1 MKKFT
6 FIKTLACVAMLLGFT
21 VTSNS
26 QAYIR
31 ATPYGQAAATMD
43 VGRGIVSDSDG
54 SYFVTGYFSGT
65 VNFGGANLV
74 SAGGRDIF
82 VAKFSTAGVHQ
93 WSVRAGG
100 ANDDEGASVAIDKE
114 DSVYVTGYYTGTATT
129 GNFATSTAWG
139 GRDIFAHKL
148 SKTNGA
154 SYSLYMAG
162 STGNDEGTGI
172 CFNVYTNTVFA
183 TGYHSNNCKF
193 NSGGVIASTGENVF
207 TINLNPLLQNMW
219 VRTGGSAGSDR
230 GQSVC
235 TDDSGRV
242 YITGYYTGNATFSTK
257 TINSYGGSDVFFVK
271 YDGLGNLMAIQRAGS
286 ATNDGGNGITCDGVG
301 TIYVTGYH
309 SNNATFGAAVLAATL
324 YDIFITK
331 LDYTLGFIGSS
342 SPGSAT
348 NDAGNGIVLDRF
360 CNTLYT
366 TGYASN
372 GIDFGGGI
380 RAINAQGVFLL
391 RTDLALARV
400 WDNIADGTVDEQG
413 NSVAC
418 NGSKRIMVTG
428 FTRSTNCS
436 FSGNIAA
443 SRGLA
448 DIFHAE
454 FQEPGAACAG
464 AGAPGMFDPET
475 NTDIE
480 TVVETSDI
488 NINIYPNPTSSIVN
502 LNTTEIISQ
511 IEVFNL
517 AGQLV
522 SVINPNANT
531 ATIDLNNYPNSIYI
545 LNIVIDGQQY
555 HKKIIKE

>member
-1 MKKFT
+1 MKKLT
-6 FIKTLACVAMLLGFT
+6 IIKTLACVAMLLGFT

-65 VNFGGANLV
+65 VSFGGANLV

-82 VAKFSTAGVHQ
+82 VAKYSTAGVHQ

-114 DSVYVTGYYTGTATT
+114 DSVYVTGYYTGSGTT
-129 GNFATSTAWG
+129 GNFATTIGWG
-139 GRDIFAHKL
+139 GRDIFVHKL

-162 STGNDEGTGI
+162 STGNDEGTSI

-219 VRTGGSAGSDR
+219 VRAGGSAGSDR

-271 YDGLGNLMAIQRAGS
+271 YDGVGNLMAIQRAGS

-331 LDYTLGFIGSS
+331 LDYTLSFISS
-342 SPGSAT
+342 ISPGSAT

-366 TGYASN
+366 TGYAST
-372 GIDFGGGI
+372 GIDFGGGV

-464 AGAPGMFDPET
+464 AGAPGMFDPENQNT
-475 NTDIE
+475 NVE
-480 TVVETSDI
+480 TVVNI
-488 NINIYPNPTSSIVN
+488 NDINIYPNPTNNIVN
-502 LNTTEIISQ
+502 LNTNDVITKVIVID
-511 IEVFNL
+511 L
-517 AGQLV
+517 AGKIITT
-522 SVINPNANT
+522 SNPNTNT
-531 ATIDLNNYPNSIYI
+531 TTIDLTDYPNGIYI
-545 LNIVIDGQQY
+545 LNITINGQQL